1 MKNINKR
8 IIGVIV
14 IKNDRVVNSFQY
26 KKYLPIGKVSSSVL
40 NLDMW
45 EVDEILILDI
55 NRSKKQLGPNFELI
69 ENLNKKNFNT
79 PLIYAGSIRNYKD
92 AIKLC
97 SLGIERIVID
107 NFLFNNPEKIKKISE
122 FIGSQAIILCLP
134 LKYKNKELF
143 YFNHVKKKEY
153 KINEH
158 PITLF
163 DKNMYSEILIIDYKN
178 EGDGLFDLNLL
189 KISKIIEKKLIV
201 FGGINNI
208 KLSKKILK
216 NKFVSAIGVGNKLN
230 FKESS
235 IYNLKEQ
242 IKHNFKN
249 KNIIR

>member
-79 PLIYAGSIRNYKD
+79 PLIYAGGIRNYKD

-107 NFLFNNPEKIKKISE
+107 NFLFYNPEK
-122 FIGSQAIILCLP
+122 
-134 LKYKNKELF
+134 
-143 YFNHVKKKEY
+143 
-153 KINEH
+153 
-158 PITLF
+158 
-163 DKNMYSEILIIDYKN
+163 
-178 EGDGLFDLNLL
+178 
-189 KISKIIEKKLIV
+189 
-201 FGGINNI
+201 
-208 KLSKKILK
+208 
-216 NKFVSAIGVGNKLN
+216 
-230 FKESS
+230 
-235 IYNLKEQ
+235 
-242 IKHNFKN
+242 
-249 KNIIR
+249 